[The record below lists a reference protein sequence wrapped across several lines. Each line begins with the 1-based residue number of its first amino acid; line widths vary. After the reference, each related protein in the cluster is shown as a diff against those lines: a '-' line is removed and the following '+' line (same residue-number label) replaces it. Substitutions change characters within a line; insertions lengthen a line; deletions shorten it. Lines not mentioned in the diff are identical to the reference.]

1 MKIGSPLFHVGLLA
15 VIGGHVLGI
24 LVPKVVTD
32 TAGVSEEMYH
42 VVSVGAGTSAGVA
55 MTIGFAILLYR
66 RLRIPRVRHTTTRA
80 DRATYLLLG
89 LVVATGMWATI
100 GVNLLG
106 GGYDYR
112 ETVGPWF
119 RGLFMLNPQ
128 PELMSGAP
136 LIYQLHALA
145 AFSLFA
151 LWPFSRLVH
160 AWSAPVAYLR
170 RSPILYRTR
179 GGPINRPP
187 ATNPIPRADP
197 GRRRTTGRQRISSAP
212 QGDRTMS
219 SNDGATTTTAPG
231 PAGSG
236 RNLALAT
243 AAFALCFSAWGML
256 APLAPKIQDKLDLS
270 NTETA
275 IMIAIPVV
283 LGSLLRIPLGWLTDR
298 RGGRVM
304 FTAILAYTAGAALL
318 LGFTTSYGALLAAGF
333 LLGVAGSSFAVG
345 VPFVAEWYPQKRQGF
360 ALGVYGAGNIG
371 TAVAAFSVPYL
382 YTHYGQATA
391 GIVFAAAIG
400 AFTLIW
406 ASTAQDAPVT
416 KHARPRY
423 REVLRSGWGLWQ
435 LAFFYFVTFGGF
447 VAMAIFLPKL
457 LVDWFDFS
465 LTSAGLRAAGFTVVA
480 TLARPIGG
488 WLSDRLDASTV
499 LTLAFIGIG
508 FDAVALS
515 WQATDPAIVP
525 VTIFCLT
532 MAGFLGIGNG
542 AVFKLV
548 PQQFPGVDRCRD
560 RHRRCGGRAGWV
572 LPATGPR
579 PRQGR
584 DRHLHDGVRLPRRL
598 CLDVCRAWPFQC
610 ARRGR
615 RPRRPPRQLRP
626 RDPVG
631 PALTPGAESLSAGH

>member
-1 MKIGSPLFHVGLLA
+1 
-15 VIGGHVLGI
+15 
-24 LVPKVVTD
+24 
-32 TAGVSEEMYH
+32 
-42 VVSVGAGTSAGVA
+42 
-55 MTIGFAILLYR
+55 
-66 RLRIPRVRHTTTRA
+66 
-80 DRATYLLLG
+80 
-89 LVVATGMWATI
+89 
-100 GVNLLG
+100 
-106 GGYDYR
+106 
-112 ETVGPWF
+112 
-119 RGLFMLNPQ
+119 
-128 PELMSGAP
+128 
-136 LIYQLHALA
+136 
-145 AFSLFA
+145 
-151 LWPFSRLVH
+151 
-160 AWSAPVAYLR
+160 
-170 RSPILYRTR
+170 
-179 GGPINRPP
+179 
-187 ATNPIPRADP
+187 
-197 GRRRTTGRQRISSAP
+197 
-212 QGDRTMS
+212 MS

-256 APLAPKIQDKLDLS
+256 APLAPKVQDKLDLS

-406 ASTAQDAPVT
+406 VSTAQNAPVT
-416 KHARPRY
+416 KHARPQY
-423 REVLRSGWGLWQ
+423 REVLRSGWSLWQ

-499 LTLAFIGIG
+499 LTLAFVGIG

-548 PQQFPGVDRCRD
+548 PQQFPASTGAVTGIVGAA
-560 RHRRCGGRAGWV
+560 GGLGGFFPPLV
-572 LPATGPR
+572 LGLVKDATGTFTMAFVFLVAFAWMCAGLALSMR
-579 PRQGR
+579 TQ
-584 DRHLHDGVRLPRRL
+584 
-598 CLDVCRAWPFQC
+598 RA
-610 ARRGR
+610 AAKAASE
-615 RPRRPPRQLRP
+615 QLRP
-626 RDPVG
+626 HDPVG